1 MALRPLAPLALALTL
16 AACGPLTSN
25 DDQMAPPDPMTQLHV
40 DRVRVQYATAFA
52 PRSSEIPDGEAMRLE
67 TFLDQV
73 GLRPADQVY
82 IASPGSDALTA
93 QRVERIRA
101 LLERRGVGAVSIA
114 PPASIQP
121 DHIVVLADRYVVTPP
136 TCSEWSGPSAT
147 GHSNVPNS
155 NFGCATATDFAL
167 MVDNPRDL
175 MTGRRLAPA
184 DAEPTI
190 ESVER
195 YRNGQV
201 KPFLAS
207 GASDSSSAASQSSSP
222 SSSSSSQNLSSSA
235 SGGGSGSGAGA
246 SATGA
251 AGSAGGGSGGGSGGG
266 GQ

>member
-16 AACGPLTSN
+16 AACGPLASN

-52 PRSSEIPDGEAMRLE
+52 PRSSAIPDGEAMRLE

-82 IASPGSDALTA
+82 IASAGSDALTA
-93 QRVERIRA
+93 QRVERIKA
-101 LLERRGVGAVSIA
+101 LLERRGVGAVAIE
-114 PPASIQP
+114 PPAAIAP

-147 GHSNVPNS
+147 GHTNVPNS

-175 MTGRRLAPA
+175 MTGRRLGPA
-184 DAEPTI
+184 DAEPAI
-190 ESVER
+190 EAVAR

-201 KPFLAS
+201 KPFLSS
-207 GASDSSSAASQSSSP
+207 GASDSASAAQQSSSTG
-222 SSSSSSQNLSSSA
+222 SSGSSQSVSPSA
-235 SGGGSGSGAGA
+235 SGGGGGA
-246 SATGA
+246 SAGATGA
-251 AGSAGGGSGGGSGGG
+251 AGAAGGTGGSGGGS
-266 GQ
+266 Q

>member
-1 MALRPLAPLALALTL
+1 MALRPLAPLALALAL
-16 AACGPLTSN
+16 AACGPLTSS
-25 DDQMAPPDPMTQLHV
+25 DDQLTPPDPMTQLHV

-52 PRSSEIPDGEAMRLE
+52 PRSSEIPAGEALRLQ

-82 IASPGSDALTA
+82 LAAPSGDALTA
-93 QRVERIRA
+93 QREERIRE

-114 PPASIQP
+114 PPATIQP

-136 TCSEWSGPSAT
+136 TCPEWSGPSAT

-175 MTGRRLAPA
+175 MTGRRLSPA

-190 ESVER
+190 EAVER

-222 SSSSSSQNLSSSA
+222 SSSSSQGLSPSA
-235 SGGGSGSGAGA
+235 SGGGSGAGA
-246 SATGA
+246 AATGA
-251 AGSAGGGSGGGSGGG
+251 AASAAGGAAGGGGG